1 MENYSRVER
10 RKLET
15 RNRIIETCEQIFV
28 HEKNYNKTTIREIAN
43 RADVS
48 IGSVYLHFKTKE
60 DIVATLLAGFTS
72 KQREKMEILVSRK
85 TSGAEKLNELFNYFD
100 ELSKD
105 PYVVLLSQIPF
116 IHPKDTKIINN
127 SIQKALSR
135 DFTFFGSLIA
145 DIFRIGKEDK
155 TINIDADPDLLAFTL
170 IEILLHLI
178 QGSALEKFYPSV
190 KKHLPENYSSNSIF
204 SVFRC
209 FISKGLF
216 ISPIPSEGDSKKA

>member
-28 HEKNYNKTTIREIAN
+28 HEKNYNKTTIREIAH

-60 DIVATLLAGFTS
+60 DIVATLLAEFTS
-72 KQREKMEILVSRK
+72 KQRKKMETLVSDK
-85 TSGAEKLNELFNYFD
+85 TCGAVMLNNLFNYFD
-100 ELSKD
+100 ELSRD
-105 PYVVLLSQIPF
+105 PYVILLSQIPF
-116 IHPKDTKIINN
+116 IHPKDTEIINDA
-127 SIQKALSR
+127 IQKALSSN
-135 DFTFFGSLIA
+135 FTFFGSLVA

-155 TINIDADPDLLAFTL
+155 TINVDADPDLLAFTL

-190 KKHLPENYSSNSIF
+190 KRHFPENYNSNSIF
-204 SVFRC
+204 SVFRS

-216 ISPIPSEGDSKKA
+216 ISPIPPEGESKKA